1 MSSLAKWA
9 KVQANYLVTKSLTG
23 TSKEWPCA
31 SECKSWWFKGHA
43 EIKVF
48 LSSLFNPNS
57 PSSDHSSSLKN
68 LVPPTSRLL
77 PVNSLHSNLANL
89 HYINYL
95 FSFSVEIIL
104 RAEAVEQAQAG
115 DKCDF
120 TGTLIVVPDVAQLS
134 TPGKSNLKGIFK

>member
-1 MSSLAKWA
+1 MKSS
-9 KVQANYLVTKSLTG
+9 
-23 TSKEWPCA
+23 
-31 SECKSWWFKGHA
+31 
-43 EIKVF
+43 VF
-48 LSSLFNPNS
+48 LFNPNF
-57 PSSDHSSSLKN
+57 PSSDSSRSLKN
-68 LVPPTSRLL
+68 LVPLTSRLL
-77 PVNSLHSNLANL
+77 PVNSLNSNVAITL

-134 TPGKSNLKGIFK
+134 TPGKNNLKGIFK

>member
-9 KVQANYLVTKSLTG
+9 KVQANYLVTKLLTE

-31 SECKSWWFKGHA
+31 SELNSGWFKGHA

-68 LVPPTSRLL
+68 LVEPPTSRLL
-77 PVNSLHSNLANL
+77 PVNSLHSNLAITL
-89 HYINYL
+89 H
-95 FSFSVEIIL
+95 
-104 RAEAVEQAQAG
+104 
-115 DKCDF
+115 
-120 TGTLIVVPDVAQLS
+120 
-134 TPGKSNLKGIFK
+134 